1 MKGVKSDRNTAIR
14 DIVLILAIALVGLC
28 LLFFNGRKTTPGS
41 SVVVEVDGKTVASY
55 PLDTDGVFVLNGGTN
70 TLEIKDGK
78 ARISDADCPNM
89 QCVRQ
94 GWISRGGQSIVCLPN
109 KLIVTVISSDRSVD
123 YIL

>member
-41 SVVVEVDGKTVASY
+41 SVVVEIDGKTVASY

-70 TLEIKDGK
+70 TLEIKDGR

-109 KLIVTVISSDRSVD
+109 KLIVTVTSSDRSVD

>member
-28 LLFFNGRKTTPGS
+28 LLFFNGRKTTPRS

-109 KLIVTVISSDRSVD
+109 KLIVTVTSSDRSVD

>member
-28 LLFFNGRKTTPGS
+28 LLSFNGRKTTPGS

-70 TLEIKDGK
+70 TLEIKDGR

-109 KLIVTVISSDRSVD
+109 KLIVTVTSSDRSVD

>member
-28 LLFFNGRKTTPGS
+28 LLFFNGRKTSPGS

-70 TLEIKDGK
+70 TLEIKDGR

>member
-28 LLFFNGRKTTPGS
+28 LLFFNGRKTSPGS

-70 TLEIKDGK
+70 TLEIKDGR

-109 KLIVTVISSDRSVD
+109 KLIVTVTSSDRSVD

>member
-28 LLFFNGRKTTPGS
+28 LLFFNGRKTSPGS

>member
-28 LLFFNGRKTTPGS
+28 LLSFNGRKTTPGS

-70 TLEIKDGK
+70 TLEIKDGR

>member
-1 MKGVKSDRNTAIR
+1 MKGVKSDRKTAIR

-28 LLFFNGRKTTPGS
+28 LLFFNGRKTSPGS

-70 TLEIKDGK
+70 TLEIKDGR

>member
-1 MKGVKSDRNTAIR
+1 MKGVITDRNTAIR

-70 TLEIKDGK
+70 TLEIKDGR

-109 KLIVTVISSDRSVD
+109 KLIVTVTSSDRSVD

>member
-14 DIVLILAIALVGLC
+14 DIVLILAIALVGFC

-109 KLIVTVISSDRSVD
+109 KLIVTVTSSDRSVD

>member
-41 SVVVEVDGKTVASY
+41 SVVVEIDGKTVASY

-70 TLEIKDGK
+70 TLEIKDGR

>member
-109 KLIVTVISSDRSVD
+109 KLIVTVTSFDRSVD

>member
-109 KLIVTVISSDRSVD
+109 KLIVTVTSSDRSVD

>member
-1 MKGVKSDRNTAIR
+1 MKGVKSDRKTAIR

-70 TLEIKDGK
+70 TLEIKDGR

>member
-70 TLEIKDGK
+70 TLEIKDGR

-109 KLIVTVISSDRSVD
+109 KLIVTVTSSDRSVD

>member
-28 LLFFNGRKTTPGS
+28 LLFFHGRKTTPGS

-70 TLEIKDGK
+70 TLEIKDGR

-109 KLIVTVISSDRSVD
+109 KVVVTIEGNDKTVD
-123 YIL
+123 FTL

>member
-1 MKGVKSDRNTAIR
+1 MKGLKSEGKTAIR

-70 TLEIKDGK
+70 TLEIKDGR

-109 KLIVTVISSDRSVD
+109 KLIVTVTSSDRSVD

>member
-14 DIVLILAIALVGLC
+14 DIVLILSIALVGLC
-28 LLFFNGRKTTPGS
+28 LLFFNGRKTSPGS

-70 TLEIKDGK
+70 TLEIKDGR

-109 KLIVTVISSDRSVD
+109 KLIVTVTSSDRSVD

>member
-55 PLDTDGVFVLNGGTN
+55 PLDTDGVFVMNGGTN

-109 KLIVTVISSDRSVD
+109 KLIVTVTSSDRSVD

>member
-70 TLEIKDGK
+70 TLEIKDGR

>member
-28 LLFFNGRKTTPGS
+28 LLFFNGRKTSLGS

-55 PLDTDGVFVLNGGTN
+55 PLDTDEVFVLNGGTN
-70 TLEIKDGK
+70 TLEIKDGR

-109 KLIVTVISSDRSVD
+109 KLIVTVTSSDRSVD

>member
-14 DIVLILAIALVGLC
+14 DIVLILSIALVGLC

-70 TLEIKDGK
+70 TLEIKDGR

-109 KLIVTVISSDRSVD
+109 KLIVTVTSSDRSVD

>member
-28 LLFFNGRKTTPGS
+28 LLFFNGRKTSPGS

-70 TLEIKDGK
+70 TLEIKDGR

-109 KLIVTVISSDRSVD
+109 MLIVTVTSSDRSVD

>member
-14 DIVLILAIALVGLC
+14 DIVFILAIALVGLC
-28 LLFFNGRKTTPGS
+28 LLFFNGRKTSPGS

-109 KLIVTVISSDRSVD
+109 KLIVTVTSSDRSVD

>member
-28 LLFFNGRKTTPGS
+28 LLFFNGRKSTPGS

-109 KLIVTVISSDRSVD
+109 KLIVTVTSSDRSVD

>member
-28 LLFFNGRKTTPGS
+28 LLFFNGRKTSPGS

-109 KLIVTVISSDRSVD
+109 KLIVTVTSSDRSVD